1 MKKKLTKLFCV
12 CVISCCFWVVDFDF
26 NYSFNLVNKKSGTY
40 NHHMIAALETE
51 LTSWL
56 DFDISFVWD
65 RTEDPRPEDDG
76 TVPEKDDYYLIF
88 SVGVEY

>member
-1 MKKKLTKLFCV
+1 MAGTHFDTELTKT
-12 CVISCCFWVVDFDF
+12 VDFDVRYNF
-26 NYSFNLVNKKSGTY
+26 NIVNEKSGTY

-65 RTEDPRPEDDG
+65 RTEDPRPESDG
-76 TVPEKDDYYLIF
+76 TVPEQDDFYLIF
-88 SVGVEY
+88 SMGVEY